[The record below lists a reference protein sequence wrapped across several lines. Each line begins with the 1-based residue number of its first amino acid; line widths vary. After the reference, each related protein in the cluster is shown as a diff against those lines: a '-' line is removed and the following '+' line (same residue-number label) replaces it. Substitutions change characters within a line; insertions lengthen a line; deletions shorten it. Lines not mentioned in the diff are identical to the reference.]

1 MTPDSFF
8 LSEWHARRPGER
20 RSLPRARSLAATLGL
35 LDEQARPVLSVVGS
49 KGKGTTAICASAF
62 LAAAG
67 CRVVTVTS
75 PGYRSAEERIRV
87 DGQAISPAGLL
98 ELADRLRAALGAG
111 APGADRGGTDHGGAD
126 RGGTE
131 RGGTGHAGTGHAGTG
146 HAGTGHAGTGHA
158 GTGHA
163 GTGHAGTGHGAA
175 GRGATDGYL
184 APTGLFTLAGML
196 HARDVAADVTVLE
209 AGMGGISDE
218 ISLFT
223 PTIAALTPI
232 FAEHVGVLGDTP
244 AEIAREKAGIVAPST
259 RAVLTLPQA
268 DDVAREI
275 AETVR
280 RRSAGRVR
288 VEVVDPG
295 STGITPALL
304 PAGLSARNA
313 VLGCAAAARLLEV
326 LGRPRP
332 ARAELAAV
340 LGSLRLPGRLSRH
353 QLPGSATELIVDS
366 AINRAGITAALAV
379 ASRWWPG
386 IDHVLLCLPDHK
398 DVPGAIGELAGLPVT
413 FVRLPDERLRFTH
426 PLPAGWT
433 VIDAADLTRDLVA
446 GLGHRVLALGTVYFT
461 GRVLD
466 LVDADTERLFVC
478 LSDCAD
484 KVTECDA
491 SAVGSG
497 SSSFMIPDRVNLPAL
512 FAGGLTQLRIME
524 VVASRRARKR
534 GHGVTPRAKPVA
546 RRHAAR
552 KTRWH
557 GVTPRA
563 PTGTRQAAHRNRGSS
578 RRAQKPGPC
587 LRRDRTVRGRRG
599 PARVTP
605 WARTPV
611 RPRCGRSRP
620 LPRRAGRGW
629 PPRRPA
635 APSQ

>member
-20 RSLPRARSLAATLGL
+20 RSLPRARSLAAALGL
-35 LDEQARPVLSVVGS
+35 LEQARPVLSVVGS

-75 PGYRSAEERIRV
+75 PGYRRAEERIRV
-87 DGQAISPAGLL
+87 DGQAISPAALL
-98 ELADRLRAALGAG
+98 ELADRLRAALGPG
-111 APGADRGGTDHGGAD
+111 APGGDRGGADSGAD
-126 RGGTE
+126 RP
-131 RGGTGHAGTGHAGTG
+131 
-146 HAGTGHAGTGHA
+146 
-158 GTGHA
+158 
-163 GTGHAGTGHGAA
+163 AA

-244 AEIAREKAGIVAPST
+244 AEIAWEKAGIVAPST
-259 RAVLTLPQA
+259 RAVLTLPQTG
-268 DDVAREI
+268 DVAREI

-288 VEVVDPG
+288 VEVVDSG
-295 STGITPALL
+295 SAAITAALL
-304 PAGLSARNA
+304 PAGLSASNA

-332 ARAELAAV
+332 ARTELAAV

-366 AINRAGITAALAV
+366 AINRAGIAAALAV
-379 ASRWWPG
+379 AARWWPG

-433 VIDAADLTRDLVA
+433 TIDAADLTRDLVA

-466 LVDADTERLFVC
+466 LVDADTERLFAC
-478 LSDCAD
+478 LFLAVPGR
-484 KVTECDA
+484 VTQCDA

-512 FAGGLTQLRIME
+512 FAGGLTQLRIMA
-524 VVASRRARKR
+524 VVASCRAEKR
-534 GHGVTPRAKPVA
+534 GRVVTPRAGTGGSAARRNQSPSRRTHKPEPVTPHA
-546 RRHAAR
+546 QTGTRHAAR
-552 KTRWH
+552 TNRNPSRRTHKPEP
-557 GVTPRA
+557 VTPHA
-563 PTGTRQAAHRNRGSS
+563 QTGSVTA
-578 RRAQKPGPC
+578 
-587 LRRDRTVRGRRG
+587 DRTARGRHG

-611 RPRCGRSRP
+611 RPQCGRSPP
-620 LPRRAGRGW
+620 LPRRAARGL

-635 APSQ
+635 APWR